1 MRISGLASGMDTD
14 EIIKKLMSAH
24 RIPIDKLSQKKQLL
38 EWKRD
43 DYRALNNKI
52 LEFRYAAADMKLPS
66 KYLAKQVASSQEG
79 IVTATGSAA
88 TNEGQYTIQIDEL
101 AKAPSINSGEL
112 LTTNGGSDTIGDL
125 GLSGDTTLQ
134 ITGIK
139 GNATIN
145 VTTGQTINELVTA
158 INDESALTGVKA
170 SYDSTMDRLFFTSSV
185 TGESS
190 SITLNLAGADDL
202 NDILKTGT
210 PGVPVSKTGTNAEV
224 LFNGIAAEYES
235 NTFKIADITF
245 TAKEKSATVV
255 NINVTQDVDSA
266 VDTIKNFVEKYNSL
280 IDEVNK
286 ELIEKRARS
295 YQPLTTS
302 QREAMSDDEIEK
314 WEARARNGMLSDD
327 QLLTSGMTTL
337 RRALSDEVDG
347 LPAGQIKSLA
357 EIGISSTNIS
367 AGKITGSYSE
377 LGKLYINETKLKEAI
392 TENPDEV
399 MALFTTDGATESSD
413 GIATRLS
420 DTAWTLFGK
429 IKDKAGV
436 SESLESNYLL
446 GKESR
451 RLTDQMSRMTARLT
465 DLENRY
471 YKQFTAME
479 SYINKMNSQSAWL
492 SQQFS

>member
-24 RIPIDKLSQKKQLL
+24 RIPIDKLSQKKQLV

-43 DYRALNNKI
+43 DYRTLNSKI
-52 LEFRYAAADMKLPS
+52 LEFRNAAFDMKLQS
-66 KYLAKQVASSQEG
+66 SYLTKKVTTSPEG
-79 IVTATGSAA
+79 IVSVTASAV
-88 TNEGQYTIQIDEL
+88 TNEGQYTIKINEL
-101 AKAPSINSGEL
+101 AKAPSFNSGEL
-112 LTTNGGSDTIGDL
+112 LTTNSGSDTIGDL
-125 GLSGDTTLQ
+125 GLSADTTLE
-134 ITGIK
+134 IIGVK
-139 GNATIN
+139 GSATID
-145 VTTGQTINELVTA
+145 VTTGQTINEFVQA

-170 SYDSTMDRLFFTSSV
+170 SYDSTMDRIFFNSSV

-202 NDILKTGT
+202 NDILNTGT
-210 PGVPVSKTGTNAEV
+210 PGVPISVTGANAEV
-224 LFNGIAAEYES
+224 LFNDIPAEYES

-255 NINVTQDVDSA
+255 NINVTQDVDST
-266 VDTIKNFVEKYNSL
+266 VDTIKNFVAKYNSL

-286 ELIEKRARS
+286 ELLEKRARS
-295 YQPLTTS
+295 YQPLTNA
-302 QREAMSDDEIEK
+302 QREEMSEDEIKK
-314 WEARARNGMLSDD
+314 WEDRARSGMLSND

-337 RRALSDEVDG
+337 RRALSDAVGG
-347 LPAGQIKSLA
+347 LPAGQLKTLA
-357 EIGISSTNIS
+357 EIGISTTNINGS
-367 AGKITGSYSE
+367 TISGSYSE
-377 LGKLYINETKLKEAI
+377 LGKLYINETKLKAAI
-392 TENPDEV
+392 TENPDQV

-413 GIATRLS
+413 GIATRLYDKAS
-420 DTAWTLFGK
+420 NLFGQ

-451 RLTDQMSRMTARLT
+451 RLTDQMSRLTTRLA